1 MSIIDPNYYAT
12 KSHSPYGTRLLKALF
27 QQEMLF
33 SIGKTMNTI
42 IPTCK

>member
-12 KSHSPYGTRLLKALF
+12 KSHSPSGTRLLKALF

-42 IPTCK
+42 IPTSK